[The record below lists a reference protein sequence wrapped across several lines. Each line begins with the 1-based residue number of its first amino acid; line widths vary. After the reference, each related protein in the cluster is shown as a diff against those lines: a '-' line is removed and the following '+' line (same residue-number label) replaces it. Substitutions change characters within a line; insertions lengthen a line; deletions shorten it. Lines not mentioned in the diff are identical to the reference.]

1 MANVIGDLHQL
12 RTNAQ
17 NQVNRMIGNIA
28 RKQTRI
34 GVLIQEKFALQ
45 LLYQRNAH
53 HLQLSRGDIG
63 LLEFNRDRLYER
75 YEKWKNKTQA
85 ERQNNLNLQ
94 GQIFAL
100 QNNLPHLRMAGYA
113 PKRFS
118 GRADEDIDEFIKD
131 YRLYLTA
138 ANITTA
144 NAGGKQRAL
153 ELFWSCLTDEASRWA
168 EDKLKGK
175 KWRLNHVRCGNALA
189 NMAAVVA
196 LNNANITAAMINA
209 PDGTPPPGLPAGATG
224 ATVIPAH
231 NVHADEDW
239 SLAGGCPVD
248 AGTATNAPNGALNNN
263 NHIVLPDI
271 NISQVIYWFKR
282 NYPTVVRE
290 QQELIFGT
298 LTQGSDSVRN
308 YYRKINKYASWAR
321 ISDREKRIQFI
332 RGLTPENKLEM
343 KRLGL
348 NRPLNDELIETLEEI
363 ETERNNL
370 LLGEDIYN
378 QPITKTK
385 PKAPAHQNITT
396 EDIDRIVNSRIQ
408 ALQQSV
414 PNLSPVSSS
423 GQENITKADL
433 QEAIAKSF
441 QETMSRATKTLDN
454 SKKSANKRGE
464 DLIIRR
470 FLSEL
475 LRGKGSV
482 APSDDYNYDPVDDI
496 TDSMAGMTLNSA
508 TINAIKSA
516 VKSAIKKC
524 SKCGRFGHTSRKC
537 SVKKKKKSKKSKKD
551 SGLIASKQIVAAT
564 EAKIVSQNDVSS
576 SSKDSDEFSL
586 EEESL
591 DDPMEIDFVK
601 KKEPKTS
608 VATVKC
614 KIRRLKIPAMT
625 LDSGAEPPIITENI
639 VERVGDKIDKSE
651 IHDLEG
657 ISTVPVESVGVVR
670 NLPITLAPGLTIHE
684 DFVVVRYKKPTLIFS
699 NQLLKKYRCA
709 VDWATNELKIPL
721 NGKDY
726 IIPVTMHKIK
736 NKLEVNCVRTTP
748 ECDDLPAPDKISQDL
763 DADVTLK
770 KK

>member
-1 MANVIGDLHQL
+1 
-12 RTNAQ
+12 
-17 NQVNRMIGNIA
+17 
-28 RKQTRI
+28 
-34 GVLIQEKFALQ
+34 
-45 LLYQRNAH
+45 
-53 HLQLSRGDIG
+53 
-63 LLEFNRDRLYER
+63 
-75 YEKWKNKTQA
+75 
-85 ERQNNLNLQ
+85 
-94 GQIFAL
+94 
-100 QNNLPHLRMAGYA
+100 MAGYA

-118 GRADEDIDEFIKD
+118 GRADEDIDEFVKD

-138 ANITTA
+138 ANIATGNPA
-144 NAGGKQRAL
+144 GKQRAL

-189 NMAAVVA
+189 NMAA
-196 LNNANITAAMINA
+196 I
-209 PDGTPPPGLPAGATG
+209 AGWSYWRYSY
-224 ATVIPAH
+224 PAH
-231 NVHADEDW
+231 NVHTDEDW

-248 AGTATNAPNGALNNN
+248 AGTATNAPNGVLNNN

-332 RGLTPENKLEM
+332 RGLSPENKLEM

-378 QPITKTK
+378 QPVSKTK
-385 PKAPAHQNITT
+385 LKVPSHQSITT
-396 EDIDRIVNSRIQ
+396 EDVDRIVNSRIQ
-408 ALQQSV
+408 ALQQSA
-414 PNLSPVSSS
+414 PNQSPLSSS
-423 GQENITKADL
+423 SQENITKADL
-433 QEAIAKSF
+433 QALAKSF
-441 QETMSRATKTLDN
+441 QETLTRASKTLEIND
-454 SKKSANKRGE
+454 
-464 DLIIRR
+464 
-470 FLSEL
+470 
-475 LRGKGSV
+475 
-482 APSDDYNYDPVDDI
+482 DDYYYDPVDDI

-508 TINAIKSA
+508 IINAIKSA
-516 VKSAIKKC
+516 VKKC
-524 SKCGRFGHTSRKC
+524 TKCGRFGHTSRKC
-537 SVKKKKKSKKSKKD
+537 PRKKKKKSKKSKKGRINLAIEPD
-551 SGLIASKQIVAAT
+551 SSSDITSSSDIKKKVKKESESEKLSSKEISSAKLREIPLEEIIRKVLHSELKLIFPPHFFQDSSLITSKQIVAPMERA
-564 EAKIVSQNDVSS
+564 SGQNDTSASS
-576 SSKDSDEFSL
+576 NDLFSDESSQ

-591 DDPMEIDFVK
+591 DGPMEIDFVK

-614 KIRRLKIPAMT
+614 KIKRLKIPAMT
-625 LDSGAEPPIITENI
+625 LDSGAEPPIITKNI
-639 VERVGDKIDKSE
+639 VVRVNAKIDESE
-651 IHDLEG
+651 KHDLSG
-657 ISTVPVESVGVVR
+657 VATVPIESIGIVR
-670 NLPITLAPGLTIHE
+670 NLPITLAPGLTIYE
-684 DFVVVRYKKPTLIFS
+684 DFIVVDYHKPTLIFS
-699 NQLLKKYRCA
+699 NQLLKKYKCA
-709 VDWATNELKIPL
+709 MDWDTNELKISL

-726 IIPVTMHKIK
+726 IIPVTMHKVK

-748 ECDDLPAPDKISQDL
+748 ECDDLPALDKISQDL
-763 DADVTLK
+763 GVDETLK